1 MSHLQGGEGFSMQ
14 AEISVELQKCK
25 GRRGCEASYS
35 YGHLKLMSDFSKVY
49 RIYKTDLRERE
60 SRHTQ
65 GHGKP

>member
-1 MSHLQGGEGFSMQ
+1 MQ

-49 RIYKTDLRERE
+49 RIYKIDLRERE